1 MDVKSDISI
10 SGNAS
15 GCMSEP
21 FLQLPETD
29 RSEILRSAAAEL
41 GISAQILEKDVWVCW
56 ALGKLFQMPSAKP
69 MAFKGGTSLSK
80 IWGAIYR
87 FSEDID
93 VTIDYRAF
101 DTGFDHRAGNVS
113 SNQRKQITE
122 ELRAAVKDYT
132 SSTVLPYFEKQ
143 LRAELP
149 GSGYEITLS
158 DCGEKLFL
166 KYPSVVTGELRNSY
180 ILDSVLLEFGGR
192 NTLEPNADHTVT
204 AYMQNANE
212 VQGVSF
218 PEAHDVVAIDVFRT
232 FWEKVTLIH
241 AACGKDP
248 ARIRADRMSRH
259 WYDLHMLVA
268 GGAVDLNAA
277 LENRA
282 LLEEVVAIKNVF
294 FYAGSAKYDHCLKGG
309 LILEPEQGLLER
321 VAKDYEEMRDMNLV
335 AGEPPV
341 FDEILKSIHE
351 IQIAANTR
359 FG

>member
-1 MDVKSDISI
+1 
-10 SGNAS
+10 
-15 GCMSEP
+15 MSEP
-21 FLQLPETD
+21 FLQLPDTD

-80 IWGAIYR
+80 IWGAIRR

-101 DTGFDHRAGNVS
+101 DTGFDHRAGGVS
-113 SNQRKQITE
+113 SNQRKQITAK
-122 ELRAAVKDYT
+122 LRAAVKDYT
-132 SSTVLPYFEKQ
+132 SSTVLPYFEGR
-143 LRAELP
+143 LHDEIPER
-149 GSGYEITLS
+149 GYEVTLS

-180 ILDSVLLEFGGR
+180 IPDSVLLEFGGR

-204 AYMQNANE
+204 AYMQNATE

-218 PEAHDVVAIDVFRT
+218 PEARDVVAIDVLRT
-232 FWEKVTLIH
+232 FWEKATLIH

-248 ARIRADRMSRH
+248 DSVRAERMSRH
-259 WYDLHMLVA
+259 WYDLHMLVS
-268 GGAVDLNAA
+268 GGVVDLDTA
-277 LENRA
+277 LEDRA
-282 LLEEVVAIKNVF
+282 LLEEIVALKNVF
-294 FYAGSAKYDHCLKGG
+294 FYAGSAKYDDCLEGG
-309 LILEPEQGLLER
+309 LKLEPEKGLLER

-341 FDEILKSIHE
+341 FDEILTSIHE
-351 IQIAANTR
+351 IQVAANTR